1 MNENKERKIVTPKSG
16 VLNDLAVRI
25 KLILRLMTDARVH
38 PLVKLLPVGSAV
50 YLLFPDLAPG
60 PVDDVAIL
68 WLGTYLFVEL
78 CPPDVVQEH
87 LEALRQVVPSE
98 WRDASAEPPQADS
111 QIVDAEYW
119 EKDKDKETDS

>member
-1 MNENKERKIVTPKSG
+1 MTENKERKIVTPKG
-16 VLNDLAVRI
+16 GMLNDLAVRI
-25 KLILRLMTDARVH
+25 KLILRLMADARVN
-38 PLVKLLPVGSAV
+38 PLIKLLPIGSAV

-87 LEALRQVVPSE
+87 LEALRQVVPAE
-98 WRDASAEPPQADS
+98 WHDATVEPS
-111 QIVDAEYW
+111 KTEGQIVDAEYW
-119 EKDKDKETDS
+119 ENNDETG

>member
-1 MNENKERKIVTPKSG
+1 MTENEERKIVTPKG
-16 VLNDLAVRI
+16 GMLNDLAVRI
-25 KLILRLMTDARVH
+25 KLILRLMADARVN
-38 PLVKLLPVGSAV
+38 PLIKLLPIGSAV

-87 LEALRQVVPSE
+87 LEALRQVVPAE
-98 WRDASAEPPQADS
+98 WHDATVEPSKTED

-119 EKDKDKETDS
+119 ENNDET